1 MHGRMALL
9 TYVFFLLF
17 LTSGAFGQ
25 ADDLYQSQCASCHAP
40 DGAPTAAGNRL
51 GAIDL
56 KSRFVQNMTNDELFN
71 SIALADSHK
80 GYAHAFA
87 RRGLTDKQ
95 INDLVDCIRQM
106 NKVRP
111 LPKRKKHLLG

>member
-1 MHGRMALL
+1 MYGRIAVL
-9 TYVFFLLF
+9 TGVLLF
-17 LTSGAFGQ
+17 VTSGACGQ
-25 ADDLYQSQCASCHAP
+25 VDGLYQSQCAGCHAP
-40 DGAPTAAGNRL
+40 DGAPTPSGIAL

-56 KSRFVQNMTNDELFN
+56 KSFFIQNMTNDELFN

-95 INDLVDCIRQM
+95 IYDLVDSIRQM
-106 NKVRP
+106 KTVRT

>member
-1 MHGRMALL
+1 MHGRLALL
-9 TYVFFLLF
+9 TGVFLLF
-17 LTSGAFGQ
+17 TTPGAFGQ
-25 ADDLYQSQCASCHAP
+25 VDDLYQSQCASCHAA
-40 DGAPTAAGNRL
+40 DGAPTPAGNKL

-95 INDLVDCIRQM
+95 IYDLVEYIQQM
-106 NKVRP
+106 PKVRP
-111 LPKRKKHLLG
+111 LNKRKKHLFGQ

>member
-1 MHGRMALL
+1 MQGHLTLL
-9 TYVFFLLF
+9 TVVFFLLA
-17 LTSGAFGQ
+17 LTSGALGQ
-25 ADDLYQSQCASCHAP
+25 VDDLYQSQCASCHGP

-51 GAIDL
+51 GATDL
-56 KSRFVQNMTNDELFN
+56 KSRFVQNMTNEELFN

-87 RRGLTDKQ
+87 RRGLTDQQ
-95 INDLVDCIRQM
+95 INGLVDCIRQM

-111 LPKRKKHLLG
+111 LPKRKKHILG